1 MLEGRVKA
9 GQLPGDPE
17 HRVIATL
24 WLKDVSSQETFY
36 FTVNDDIKCIVC
48 QNSGG
53 TELGYCLRQYGR
65 SVIHHPLREQTE
77 NCATWCQHPRSSR
90 RAPSDPLQ
98 IQSKHSHMKD
108 SWFVH
113 WYQF

>member
-1 MLEGRVKA
+1 MLEGRVNA
-9 GQLPGDPE
+9 GQLPGNPE

-24 WLKDVSSQETFY
+24 CLRDVSSQETFY

-65 SVIHHPLREQTE
+65 SVIHHPLRGQTE
-77 NCATWCQHPRSSR
+77 ETVQHGASNQEALEELRVICFKFS
-90 RAPSDPLQ
+90 LNTLT
-98 IQSKHSHMKD
+98 
-108 SWFVH
+108 
-113 WYQF
+113 